1 MYSDQHALNKWGF
14 LYIQFRASAYYFIV
28 PVLIHTFLKA
38 VFIAFAQGS
47 GVTQAVG
54 LIVIEVAALIAT
66 SVLRPYMDKSTN
78 AINVTIC
85 VINFLNA
92 IFLLIFTD
100 VFDGPGLMTG
110 VVGILLWIL
119 NAAVT
124 LILLLILII
133 TTTIVFFKTN
143 PDNRYQLADDRTS
156 FMRSGSVLNT
166 TQQLD
171 ALAAAARGDMN
182 EGGYHKKPRL
192 DDDEDEESSALGGS
206 STSDLPEHRGV
217 PVGHHSRHSGS
228 SLAPTEELNEKEHT
242 TDHPSP
248 PSTTDSLPT
257 SINRTALPVSPLAGA
272 SNSSSDNGVEAHRAA
287 NSSRYVIRKL
297 SFVIL
302 WLTMNPNSPWQ
313 NGNGYDGRT

>member
-1 MYSDQHALNKWGF
+1 M
-14 LYIQFRASAYYFIV
+14 
-28 PVLIHTFLKA
+28 
-38 VFIAFAQGS
+38 FIAFAQGS
-47 GVTQAVG
+47 GVTQAVA
-54 LIVIEVAALIAT
+54 LIVLEVAALIAT

-85 VINFLNA
+85 VVNFLNA

-143 PDNRYQLADDRTS
+143 PDNRYQMADDRTS
-156 FMRSGSVLNT
+156 FMRSGSALNT

-171 ALAAAARGDMN
+171 ALAAAARGDQN
-182 EGGYHKKPRL
+182 EGGYHKKPRF
-192 DDDEDEESSALGGS
+192 DDEDEEDSSALGGS

-217 PVGHHSRHSGS
+217 PISHASRHSGS
-228 SLAPTEELNEKEHT
+228 SLAPTEELNEKGPT
-242 TDHPSP
+242 MDHSSP
-248 PSTTDSLPT
+248 PSTADSLPT
-257 SINRTALPVSPLAGA
+257 SISRTALPVSPLADA
-272 SNSSSDNGVEAHRAA
+272 SNSSSSSGSAVEAQRVA
-287 NSSRYVIRKL
+287 NDTR
-297 SFVIL
+297 
-302 WLTMNPNSPWQ
+302 
-313 NGNGYDGRT
+313 

>member
-1 MYSDQHALNKWGF
+1 MHRNPAYALYSDQHALNKWGF

-28 PVLIHTFLKA
+28 PGLLHTLLKA
-38 VFIAFAQGS
+38 MFVAFAQGS
-47 GVTQAVG
+47 GVTQAVA
-54 LIVIEVAALIAT
+54 LIVLEVAALIAT

-133 TTTIVFFKTN
+133 TTTVVFFKTN
-143 PDNRYQLADDRTS
+143 PDNRYQMADDRTS

-171 ALAAAARGDMN
+171 ALAAAARGDHN
-182 EGGYHKKPRL
+182 EGGYGKIPRL
-192 DDDEDEESSALGGS
+192 DDDEDEDSSALGGS
-206 STSDLPEHRGV
+206 STSDLPDHRGV
-217 PVGHHSRHSGS
+217 PNGRGSRHSGT
-228 SLAPTEELNEKEHT
+228 SLAPTEELNEKGHT
-242 TDHPSP
+242 INHSSP
-248 PSTTDSLPT
+248 PSTAESLPT
-257 SINRTALPVSPLAGA
+257 SINRAALPVSPLADT
-272 SNSSSDNGVEAHRAA
+272 SNSSNASGNAIEAHRA
-287 NSSRYVIRKL
+287 
-297 SFVIL
+297 
-302 WLTMNPNSPWQ
+302 MN
-313 NGNGYDGRT
+313 DTK

>member
-14 LYIQFRASAYYFIV
+14 LYIQFRASAYYFII
-28 PVLIHTFLKA
+28 PVLLHTFLKA
-38 VFIAFAQGS
+38 AFIAFGQGS
-47 GVTQAVG
+47 GVTQAVA

-85 VINFLNA
+85 VVNFLNA

-133 TTTIVFFKTN
+133 TTTVVFFKTN
-143 PDNRYQLADDRTS
+143 PDNRYQMADDRTS

-171 ALAAAARGDMN
+171 ALAAAARGDHN
-182 EGGYHKKPRL
+182 EGGYAKKPRL
-192 DDDEDEESSALGGS
+192 DDDDDEDSSALGGS

-217 PVGHHSRHSGS
+217 PNGRGSRHSGT
-228 SLAPTEELNEKEHT
+228 SLAATEELNEKGHGIG
-242 TDHPSP
+242 HSSP
-248 PSTTDSLPT
+248 PSTADSLPT
-257 SINRTALPVSPLAGA
+257 SVNRAAVPVSPLAGA
-272 SNSSSDNGVEAHRAA
+272 SNSSSSSGTAVDAHRGT
-287 NSSRYVIRKL
+287 NN
-297 SFVIL
+297 
-302 WLTMNPNSPWQ
+302 T
-313 NGNGYDGRT
+313 G